1 MSDFGDGGLRKLREL
16 YTQSFISKGIASIEK
31 ARAYWN
37 QFSSDMK
44 KAKSFDLAF
53 KSGSPCKT

>member
-31 ARAYWN
+31 ARAYWIN
-37 QFSSDMK
+37 LVQI
-44 KAKSFDLAF
+44 
-53 KSGSPCKT
+53 